1 MPRKTP
7 FNIKLANTRGEG
19 VTIIGAISSMRRH
32 LTYYLCD
39 GSTLDNIDMF
49 FLGLHNLLD
58 LNGKELVLD
67 NLAAHQNTELRQKLK
82 SMGVKLLFL
91 PVATSFFNPIETI
104 WAWVKY
110 QWRNL
115 LLDPTLESV
124 DIDFLVQ
131 SMVEICDNIPG
142 SIV

>member
-1 MPRKTP
+1 
-7 FNIKLANTRGEG
+7 
-19 VTIIGAISSMRRH
+19 
-32 LTYYLCD
+32 
-39 GSTLDNIDMF
+39 MF

-58 LNGKELVLD
+58 LNGKVLVLD
-67 NLAAHQNTELRQKLK
+67 NLAAHQNAELRQKLK
-82 SMGVKLLFL
+82 SMGAILLFL
-91 PVATSFFNPIETI
+91 PVATSFFNLIETI

-110 QWRNL
+110 QWRNR